1 MKQFSSRKITTRI
14 LWIGSVV
21 MFLGAELVVLL
32 TLRKIPSDH
41 LMPGLG
47 TRCFIAF
54 IVAQPIIVGMN
65 GYYSVRRRLSSAC
78 DDVISALSVQFL
90 GTIVM
95 AYLAL
100 LVCIGPLA
108 QTLRSYLK

>member
-1 MKQFSSRKITTRI
+1 MKYSSSLKIMTRI
-14 LWIGSVV
+14 LWIGSVGVFLAAEVV
-21 MFLGAELVVLL
+21 MLL
-32 TLRKIPSDH
+32 TLQKIPTDH
-41 LMPGLG
+41 LLPGLG

-54 IVAQPIIVGMN
+54 IVALPIVAGMN
-65 GYYSVRRRLSSAC
+65 GYYSVRRRLSSAG

-95 AYLAL
+95 AYVAL

>member
-1 MKQFSSRKITTRI
+1 MKDSSSLKIMTRI
-14 LWIGSVV
+14 LWILSIGA
-21 MFLGAELVVLL
+21 FLVAEVVVLI
-32 TLRKIPSDH
+32 TLQKIPNGH
-41 LMPGLG
+41 LLPGLG

-54 IVAQPIIVGMN
+54 IVALPIVAGMN
-65 GYYSVRRRLSSAC
+65 GYYSVRRLSSAA

-90 GTIVM
+90 LT
-95 AYLAL
+95 AYAAL